1 MFRSRRAFERLVE
14 EALRELPEAFRP
26 YLGELPV
33 VVADWASEELLDE
46 MGLPEDED
54 LYGVYLGTPLP
65 ERNPAYPELPGR
77 IVVFRGPLEED
88 FPEPE
93 ELRRQVTVTVLHE
106 LAHHFGI
113 PDARLE
119 ELGWG

>member
-33 VVADWASEELLDE
+33 VVEDWASEELLDE

-54 LYGVYLGTPLP
+54 LYGVYLEGVA
-65 ERNPAYPELPGR
+65 E
-77 IVVFRGPLEED
+77 
-88 FPEPE
+88 
-93 ELRRQVTVTVLHE
+93 
-106 LAHHFGI
+106 
-113 PDARLE
+113 
-119 ELGWG
+119 